1 MVKNKTEKEL
11 LDRIKALEAEN
22 TRLKLE
28 IKKLK
33 TNKEG
38 YYTLKNQFDSSID
51 LGEFTYSLPPFIPD
65 HKKWSA
71 NDYPNEWSPEQKAN
85 DYLMS
90 FWKNYP
96 VSQSFFSNVRGGQS
110 FYKYLKRH
118 NLFKLLPNSFQLELK
133 KRLNKIK

>member
-1 MVKNKTEKEL
+1 MVTKKTEKEL
-11 LDRIKALEAEN
+11 IDRIKELEAEN
-22 TRLKLE
+22 RKLKLE

-38 YYTLKNQFDSSID
+38 YYTLKNQFDSSVD
-51 LGEFTYSLPPFIPD
+51 LGEFTNSLPPLIPD

-71 NDYPNEWSPEQKAN
+71 NDYPNDWSPEQKAH
-85 DYLMS
+85 DYLMT

-110 FYKYLKRH
+110 FYKYLKR
-118 NLFKLLPNSFQLELK
+118 NDLFKLLPDSFQLELK
-133 KRLNKIK
+133 KRLNKLK